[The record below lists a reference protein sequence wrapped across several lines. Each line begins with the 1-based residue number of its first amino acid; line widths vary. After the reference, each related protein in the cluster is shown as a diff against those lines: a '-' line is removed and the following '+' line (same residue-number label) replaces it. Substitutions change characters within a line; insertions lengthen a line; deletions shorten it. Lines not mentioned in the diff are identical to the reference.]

1 MKIYFVSLGC
11 DKNLVDSEHM
21 LGRLSKK
28 YEITNEPL
36 EADIAIVNTCAFIR
50 DAKEESINTI
60 IELSGLKTENLKH
73 LFITGCLSQRYH
85 EDLEG
90 LIPEIDGFVGISAT
104 DRIVE
109 DIDRVVEGEKVMDF
123 PDINEPQS
131 ISSVRYM
138 TPPYHTAYLKIAE
151 GCDKH
156 CTYCSI
162 PLIRGKFRSI
172 PMEELLNEADYL
184 AKNGVSELILIAQET
199 TVYGTD
205 LYGKKSLVELV
216 EKLSEI
222 EELKWIRL
230 MYCYPEE
237 IDDELIDLIASNPKV
252 CHYLDIPIQHSSDLI
267 LQKMGRR
274 TSRKDLVDIISKL
287 RSKVPDIALRTSLIA
302 GFPGETEKEFADVLK
317 FVKQIKFDRLG
328 VFAYSREE
336 GTPAYKFKNQV
347 PQKIK
352 KERKKAIMELQSEI
366 SDKKNSKMVG
376 KKITVIIDGFDP
388 DNNVFVGRSYKDA
401 PDVDGVVF
409 IKGGTN
415 LMSGDFV
422 KVKITDYNE
431 YDLIGEI

>member
-237 IDDELIDLIASNPKV
+237 IDDELIDLIANNPKV

-302 GFPGETEKEFADVLK
+302 GFPGETDKEFADVLK

>member
-302 GFPGETEKEFADVLK
+302 GFPGETDKEFADVLK